1 MFSDSFWIWPD
12 NHHWDIHNS
21 YALFRKSFELKKV
34 PAKAPL
40 FITADQSYQLYVNGS
55 YVCRGPA
62 RGFQHHWS
70 YDEADVGP
78 YLRPGRNVIAVRAHN
93 PGFSNFQYVTQGN
106 AGLLVA
112 AKWGATRI
120 VSDKSWKCR
129 RQSGV
134 LCGTVPTSLQLFN
147 QEHIDLR
154 EEDPRWMEPSF
165 DDRDW
170 KSEAATAFS
179 GVMPWNQLEPR
190 GIPLLDENLIG
201 PARCIGTAKGRCTDN
216 YAATRDAARLRHAEG
231 LAHSPC
237 DFFATEIQVE
247 TTGKKRFRSYL
258 LDFGRTVVGSVGFQ
272 IFGAAGGE
280 ILDTLHAETIDADT
294 LTPHYT
300 PDKHSR
306 MAFAHRLVCRP
317 GDQSHT
323 FYHTFGFRY
332 MVITVRDSTRALIIR
347 PHLRSTLYPLV
358 QNGAFTSSD
367 TGLNKIWNACAWT
380 QRVCSMD
387 AYVDTPWRE
396 QAQWW
401 GDSRVQA
408 KTTFFYSGDTRLFR
422 RGLAQIAAQ
431 TAPNGLTYGHA
442 PTMAHSCILPDF
454 SLVWLIT
461 LWDFYWQTGSA
472 EPLLTHQKTIDG
484 ILGYFEDYTAP
495 KTGLVG
501 FDKRYWLF
509 LDWTGLFKDGYST
522 VYNLWLL
529 IALERLSAMYGR
541 TNRPDAAKKLAAW
554 AKRLRKALGQ
564 VVREDGL
571 LCDGLTFAG
580 KRVEET
586 SIHAQTLAMI
596 AGFQSKQNAQRIRDV
611 LLPFIRQETKPA
623 IYPSCYWI
631 TYVFEALTTAGHG
644 AEVIRFIREKWTPMA
659 EYGTTWELFEPRVGD
674 ESFSHA
680 WSAHPLF
687 HLMQTIGGIRQ
698 SASKWTEIIYEPV
711 FEGELNK
718 TVVPTPHGKIR
729 SVWKRS
735 GAQIKVTLTL
745 PKGVSA
751 TIRLPGQKQT
761 VVRGASSWVIKS
773 LTPHIPG
780 FV

>member
-62 RGFQHHWS
+62 RGFQRHWS
-70 YDEADVGP
+70 YDEADISP

-190 GIPLLDENLIG
+190 GIPLLEENLTG
-201 PARCIGTAKGRCTDN
+201 PARCIGTAKGRCADN
-216 YAATRDAARLRHAEG
+216 YATTRDAARLRHAEG
-231 LAHSPC
+231 LAHTHC
-237 DFFATEIQVE
+237 DFFATEIQAE
-247 TTGKKRFRSYL
+247 ATGKKRFRSYL

-272 IFGAAGGE
+272 ILGATGGE
-280 ILDTLHAETIDADT
+280 IMDTLHVETIDTDT

-306 MAFAHRLVCRP
+306 MAFAHRLVCRA

-332 MVITVRDSTRALIIR
+332 MVLTVRDSSQALIIR
-347 PHLRSTLYPLV
+347 PHLRTTLYPLV
-358 QNGAFTSSD
+358 QNGAFLSSD
-367 TGLNKIWNACAWT
+367 KGLNKIWDACAWT
-380 QRVCSMD
+380 QRVCSID

-422 RGLAQIAAQ
+422 RGLAQIAGQ

-484 ILGYFEDYTAP
+484 ILGYFEDYTDL

-529 IALERLSAMYGR
+529 IALERLSVMYSR
-541 TNRPDAAKKLAAW
+541 TNQPDAVKKLDAW

-596 AGFQSKQNAQRIRDV
+596 AGFQPKQNAQRIKDV
-611 LLPFIRQETKPA
+611 LLPFIRQKTKPK

-644 AEVIRFIREKWTPMA
+644 AEVIRFIRDKWAPMA

-711 FEGELNK
+711 FEGEFNK

-729 SVWKRS
+729 GTWKRI
-735 GAQIKVTLTL
+735 GAQIKVTLSL

-751 TIRLPGQKQT
+751 TVHLPGRKQMI
-761 VVRGASSWVIKS
+761 VQGASSWLIK
-773 LTPHIPG
+773 
-780 FV
+780 